1 MNEYNETDWMTVNE
15 PPAEYKT
22 KEDYPF
28 QDETYEI
35 IGACMEVH
43 KDLGRGFLEAVYKD
57 ALEIV
62 FDDLKID
69 YEREKKY
76 EILFR
81 GRKLKHFYVADFL
94 VLKDIVLEIKAQNGL
109 VEDHYDQIINY
120 LAVSKCKVG
129 LIVNFGEKSL
139 KFKRV
144 VLSK

>member
-1 MNEYNETDWMTVNE
+1 MSEILESNWMMASE
-15 PPAEYKT
+15 PLEEYKT
-22 KEDYPF
+22 KEDYPL
-28 QDETYEI
+28 QEETYKI

-43 KDLGRGFLEAVYKD
+43 KELGLGFLEAVYKD

-62 FDDLKID
+62 FQDLIIH

-76 EILFR
+76 EIIFR
-81 GRKLKHFYVADFL
+81 ERKLKHYYVADFI
-94 VLKDIVLEIKAQNGL
+94 VLNDIILEIKAQNGL